1 MTQGEIELPKE
12 GIQETKKKDA
22 SIQDPYKL
30 ESKKQNITYMPTYMP
45 YDSAHVSIPIHE
57 KSYLTPHIPPHISQ
71 HISQQIPPHMSKNVS
86 PYIPPQ
92 QLQEPIIY
100 GQPKHDSY
108 SNHGN
113 HSVYSKIPYRIHNTQ
128 SLIKVP
134 TSHIAGANSK
144 YSGSDRED
152 IIHSLKLK
160 YKRGRNCFSC
170 SKYKDRPN
178 FHAILKTI
186 DLSDLQK
193 HIIEVRYMS
202 ILENIQRRTEMY
214 TTLFF
219 IGHIIIT
226 VGSLFVPALLS
237 IQNSDRNVTPDG
249 TNVSIYIYWTTF
261 AMSILVTVFNGILT
275 LFKIDKKYYFLHT
288 TLERLRSEGWQYFSL
303 TGRYSGHLIGHNI
316 PTHDNQFVYFTHYI
330 EKIKMKQVEEEYYKA
345 DEKSAQTPNGN
356 YINSVT
362 VDPELFSPSPDQP
375 LISMEIE
382 APKQVK
388 DAVNSI
394 IMSQT
399 GAKKDVQN
407 TIITPMIPVPMATA
421 VPTVPT
427 AVPIIPT
434 VPTVPTDVPTV
445 PIIPTVTAVP
455 TLLPS
460 VSERTT

>member
-1 MTQGEIELPKE
+1 MTAGGIEIPSAKKQDAPVQGVP
-12 GIQETKKKDA
+12 
-22 SIQDPYKL
+22 IQDSPKL
-30 ESKKQNITYMPTYMP
+30 ESHKQNITYMPTYMP

-57 KSYLTPHIPPHISQ
+57 KSYLTPH
-71 HISQQIPPHMSKNVS
+71 MS
-86 PYIPPQ
+86 PYILSTPS
-92 QLQEPIIY
+92 QEPIIY
-100 GQPKHDSY
+100 GQPKY
-108 SNHGN
+108 GNQSNHSN

-134 TSHIAGANSK
+134 TSDIAGANSK
-144 YSGSDRED
+144 YSGNERED

-160 YKRGRNCFSC
+160 YKRGRRCFC
-170 SKYKDRPN
+170 CTKYKDRPN
-178 FHAILKTI
+178 FQAILKTI
-186 DLSDLQK
+186 DLSELQK

-202 ILENIQRRTEMY
+202 ILENIQRRTEIY
-214 TTLFF
+214 TSLFF
-219 IGHIIIT
+219 VGHIIIT

-249 TNVSIYIYWTTF
+249 TNVSVYIYWTTF

-288 TLERLRSEGWQYFSL
+288 TLEKLRSEGWQYFSL

-362 VDPELFSPSPDQP
+362 VDPELFSPSPTQP

-394 IMSQT
+394 IMSQR
-399 GAKKDVQN
+399 ASQKH
-407 TIITPMIPVPMATA
+407 IAAIPLATPVTA
-421 VPTVPT
+421 VPT
-427 AVPIIPT
+427 AVPVAT
-434 VPTVPTDVPTV
+434 TDVPVATTTDV
-445 PIIPTVTAVP
+445 PVTTAVP
-455 TLLPS
+455 VATEIIVTPTAS
-460 VSERTT
+460 PAIIVNPVVTSAVETAITPAVATPVADKAT